1 MMQLLSFCQG
11 KQTNN
16 DYYSTN
22 IFSLVYRE
30 TSFEESPFETRDLGR
45 WLLNEANVR
54 RSFIVAVFD

>member
-45 WLLNEANVR
+45 
-54 RSFIVAVFD
+54 